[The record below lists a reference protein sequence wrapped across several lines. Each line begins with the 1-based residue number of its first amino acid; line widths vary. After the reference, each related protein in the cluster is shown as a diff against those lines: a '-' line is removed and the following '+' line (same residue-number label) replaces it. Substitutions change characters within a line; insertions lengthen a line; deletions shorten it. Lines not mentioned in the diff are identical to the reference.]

1 MTSPIDDPV
10 GSLLGRAAFGQGGR
24 AVQPR
29 PLSRRLFLAGAAA
42 GAATL
47 GLTAC
52 GSGGNASAA
61 APSGVAGFPVTLT
74 GKEGTATI
82 SAPPERVVALGFQRD
97 AETVLALGVTPVAM
111 TASVI
116 FPSGVAPWAEPALP
130 NRTPEL
136 LDTGDGLPFEKIAGL
151 QPDVILAT
159 DSYELTDAYDRL
171 TRIAP
176 TVSYIEGPDSDTWQ
190 QRVELIGKV
199 LGRGEQAEQVL
210 TGTQNKIDQA
220 VADNPAFAGK
230 VFTFSYVAG
239 GVLEALVGDDAS
251 VTFLEQLGLT
261 ISPEV
266 AALPQS
272 SEPGRAP
279 ISPENLGVLDTEVM
293 IVAAQTDDD
302 RRTFESNPL
311 FPQLNAVKNGNYIPI
326 PFPVAAAMGFPS
338 PLSIPYALDGLVPAV
353 ARVLA

>member
-1 MTSPIDDPV
+1 VTSPMDDTA
-10 GSLLGRAAFGQGGR
+10 GNLAGRAAFGR
-24 AVQPR
+24 WERVPHPR

-47 GLTAC
+47 GLAAC
-52 GSGGNASAA
+52 GSEGNPPAE

-97 AETVLALGVTPVAM
+97 AETALALGATPIAM
-111 TASVI
+111 AASFI
-116 FPSGVAPWAEPALP
+116 FPSGITPWAEAALT
-130 NRTPEL
+130 NGRPEL
-136 LDTGDGLPFEKIAGL
+136 LNTGDGLPFEKIAGL
-151 QPDVILAT
+151 RPDVILAT

-171 TRIAP
+171 AQIAP

-190 QRVELIGKV
+190 QRAELIGRA

-210 TGTQNKIDQA
+210 ADIQNKINQV

-230 VFTFSYVAG
+230 TFSFSYVAG

-272 SEPGRAP
+272 EPGRSP
-279 ISPENLGVLDTEVM
+279 ISPENIGVLEADVM

-302 RRTFESNPL
+302 RNFFESNPL
-311 FPQLNAVKNGNYIPI
+311 FPQLNAVKNENYIPI

-338 PLSIPYALDGLVPAV
+338 PLSIPYALDALVPAV
-353 ARVLA
+353 AKVLA